1 MLKLRP
7 AALTLA
13 MLSLSVPAMAQ
24 TLTVSN
30 GMPPQNALTHPAG
43 LSHSWFG
50 PVAAGGQTYR
60 QNRVT
65 VNAAVPD
72 SDVLGGYSPTLNV
85 ADNRVLLL
93 SGATAHSAVGGV
105 SQSGVYAVGN
115 EVCLEAGSSVTE
127 ALGALSTGTGTLRDN
142 AVILKGRAQN
152 VMGALSYQGAAL
164 SNEVTVESTG
174 QADTVTG
181 ARARGDASSNEVIIE
196 SGATAGTVYGAISH
210 QGRANSNFVS
220 LSGRVSRAVGAYG
233 ATEAE
238 SNFLDIMAGGKADEA
253 FGAVSGQAARYNSV
267 TLWEGAA
274 VTALTGAQAQS
285 TAESNYVTVSKGA
298 EAGTLVGAQS
308 AGGDAI
314 YNTVRIY
321 GKAGTVTGA
330 KALTGGAYFNEVFL
344 EEGAE
349 IAGEVTGGS
358 GVSDASYNLIDS
370 NATVRGTLTGGYA
383 PRGNA
388 DFNLVLQ
395 RGELTGNAVAGSG
408 LSANHNTLILRNA
421 SVSGDVMAALASQGE
436 HNLTVLEGDISVQGT
451 VYAARTPTGAP
462 LNLHNEISVNGTAT
476 VGGMDGFHRLHL
488 LAEGRNQGAEGE
500 HILTVTG
507 AKGLDLRG
515 RELWVSGL
523 SVQPGERVELIYVES
538 TDKLLVD
545 ESTLIR
551 GDNSFVF
558 NAWVPK
564 DEHVFHHE
572 LIWEESVSE
581 NTGSSGSP
589 VTPPSG
595 NLNDGEIFEPL
606 RTVDQSYAQS
616 LLSVRTAALFSVQQG
631 NALTENIPV
640 SPEAALTPFAYAAY
654 YDSDYALHGTLKLHG
669 YALMAGVSLPLVDKV
684 SLALFAESG
693 ESHSSHSLG
702 EVKPRGSFDYTGGGL
717 KLAYSGESFALEG
730 AVRAGVL
737 NADFEAFYP
746 RSEERVTYSHDSP
759 YYALSV
765 SPSLKVPLNPAL
777 NFDSKLSY
785 ALSVLDSDHVTLEHR
800 DRNRLHLERAY
811 LQSLSLSTGLS
822 FSPRDFLSLRPGLYA
837 LTYLNDGVGARIE
850 GLDIDRHD
858 TGVHSVGLSLDA
870 QGTWQKLNFNLHVR
884 QGYGTLEESAVS
896 ALVSYVF

>member
-13 MLSLSVPAMAQ
+13 LLSLSVPAMAQ
-24 TLTVSN
+24 TLTVSS
-30 GMPPQNALTHPAG
+30 GMPPQSPLTHPAG

-65 VNAAVPD
+65 LNAAVPD

-142 AVILKGRAQN
+142 AVILKGRARN
-152 VMGALSYQGAAL
+152 VMGALSSQGAAL

-220 LSGRVSRAVGAYG
+220 LSGSVIRAVGAYG
-233 ATEAE
+233 ATEAA
-238 SNFLDIMAGGKADEA
+238 SNFLDIMEGGKADEA
-253 FGAVSGQAARYNSV
+253 FGAVSVQAARYNSV

-308 AGGDAI
+308 AGGDTL

-344 EEGAE
+344 EEGAD
-349 IAGEVTGGS
+349 ISGDVTGGS

-370 NATVRGTLTGGYA
+370 HATVRGNLTGGYA
-383 PRGNA
+383 PGGNA

-436 HNLTVLEGDISVQGT
+436 HNLTVLEGYNSVKGT
-451 VYAARTPTGAP
+451 VYAARSPEGLP

-476 VGGMDGFHRLHL
+476 VGGLDGFHRLHL
-488 LAEGRNQGAEGE
+488 LAENKNQGEAGE

-507 AKGLDLRG
+507 AEGLDLRG

-523 SVQPGERVELIYVES
+523 SVQEGQRVDLIYVES
-538 TDKLLVD
+538 EDKLYVD
-545 ESTLIR
+545 EGTLIR

-558 NAWVPK
+558 NAWVPR
-564 DEHVFHHE
+564 DEHVFEHE
-572 LIWEESVSE
+572 LIWEESASEDTEPPVSP
-581 NTGSSGSP
+581 G
-589 VTPPSG
+589 TPPAG
-595 NLNDGEIFEPL
+595 NLNDGELFEPL
-606 RTVDQSYAQS
+606 RIVDQSYAQS
-616 LLSVRTAALFSVQQG
+616 LISVRTAALFTVHQG
-631 NALTENIPV
+631 NALSEEVPAVPGTGI
-640 SPEAALTPFAYAAY
+640 APFARVSYFDSS
-654 YDSDYALHGTLKLHG
+654 YDLHGTLKLHG
-669 YALMAGVSLPLVDKV
+669 YALLAGISLPLGERTA
-684 SLALFAESG
+684 LALFAEGG
-693 ESHSSHSLG
+693 ESHSSHGLG
-702 EVKPRGSFDYTGGGL
+702 EVKPRGSFNYTGAGL
-717 KLAYSGESFALEG
+717 KLAYDCENLALEG
-730 AVRAGVL
+730 MVRAGSL
-737 NADFEAFYP
+737 SADFEAFYP
-746 RSEERVTYSHDSP
+746 RSGERVTYSHDSP
-759 YYALSV
+759 YYALSI
-765 SPSLKVPLNPAL
+765 SPSLCVPLSPAL
-777 NFDSKLSY
+777 SFDSKLSY
-785 ALSVLDSDHVTLEHR
+785 ALSVLESDHVTLEHR
-800 DRNRLHLERAY
+800 DRNRLQLDRAY
-811 LQSLSLSTGLS
+811 LHSLCLSTGLT
-822 FSPRDFLSLRPGLYA
+822 FSPVKQLTLSPALYA
-837 LTYLNDGVGARIE
+837 LTYLNDGVEARIE
-850 GLDIDRHD
+850 GFDIDRHD

-870 QGTWQKLNFNLHVR
+870 HGSWQSLNFNVSLR

-896 ALVSYVF
+896 ALISYYF

>member
-13 MLSLSVPAMAQ
+13 LLSLSVPAMAQ
-24 TLTVSN
+24 TLTVSS
-30 GMPPQNALTHPAG
+30 GMPPQSALTHPAG

-65 VNAAVPD
+65 LNAAVPY

-93 SGATAHSAVGGV
+93 SGAKAHSAVGGV

-142 AVILKGRAQN
+142 AVILKGRARN
-152 VMGALSYQGAAL
+152 VMGALSSQGAAL

-220 LSGRVSRAVGAYG
+220 LSGSVRRAVGAYG
-233 ATEAE
+233 ATEAA
-238 SNFLDIMAGGKADEA
+238 SNFLDIMEGGKADEA
-253 FGAVSGQAARYNSV
+253 FGAVSVQAVRYNSV

-308 AGGDAI
+308 AGGDTL

-349 IAGEVTGGS
+349 ISGDVTGGS

-370 NATVRGTLTGGYA
+370 HVTVRGNLTGGYA
-383 PRGNA
+383 PGGNA

-436 HNLTVLEGDISVQGT
+436 HNLTVLEGYNSVKGT
-451 VYAARTPTGAP
+451 VYAARSPEGLP

-476 VGGMDGFHRLHL
+476 VGGLDGFHRLHL
-488 LAEGRNQGAEGE
+488 LAENKNQGEAGE

-507 AKGLDLRG
+507 AEGLDLRG

-523 SVQPGERVELIYVES
+523 SVQEGQRVDLIYVES
-538 TDKLLVD
+538 EDKLYVD
-545 ESTLIR
+545 EGTLIR

-558 NAWVPK
+558 NAWVPR
-564 DEHVFHHE
+564 DEHVFEHE
-572 LIWEESVSE
+572 LIWEESASEDTEPPVSP
-581 NTGSSGSP
+581 G
-589 VTPPSG
+589 TPPAG
-595 NLNDGEIFEPL
+595 NLNDGELFEPL
-606 RTVDQSYAQS
+606 RIVDQSYAQS
-616 LLSVRTAALFSVQQG
+616 LISVRTAALFTVHQG
-631 NALTENIPV
+631 NTLSEEVPAVPGTGI
-640 SPEAALTPFAYAAY
+640 APFARVSYFDSS
-654 YDSDYALHGTLKLHG
+654 YDLHGTLKLHG
-669 YALMAGVSLPLVDKV
+669 YALLAGISLPLGERTA
-684 SLALFAESG
+684 LTLFAEGG
-693 ESHSSHSLG
+693 ESHSSHGLG
-702 EVKPRGSFDYTGGGL
+702 EVKPRGSFNYTGAGL
-717 KLAYSGESFALEG
+717 KLAYNCENLALEG
-730 AVRAGVL
+730 MVRAGSL
-737 NADFEAFYP
+737 SADFEAFYP
-746 RSEERVTYSHDSP
+746 RSGERVTYSHDSP
-759 YYALSV
+759 YYALSI
-765 SPSLKVPLNPAL
+765 SPSLCVPLSPAL
-777 NFDSKLSY
+777 SFDSKLSY
-785 ALSVLDSDHVTLEHR
+785 ALSVLESDHVTLEHR
-800 DRNRLHLERAY
+800 DRNRLQLDRAY
-811 LQSLSLSTGLS
+811 LHSLCLSTGLT
-822 FSPRDFLSLRPGLYA
+822 FSPVKQLTLCPALYA
-837 LTYLNDGVGARIE
+837 LAYLNDGVEARIE
-850 GLDIDRHD
+850 GFDIDRHD

-870 QGTWQKLNFNLHVR
+870 HGSWQSLNFNVSLR

-896 ALVSYVF
+896 ALISYYF